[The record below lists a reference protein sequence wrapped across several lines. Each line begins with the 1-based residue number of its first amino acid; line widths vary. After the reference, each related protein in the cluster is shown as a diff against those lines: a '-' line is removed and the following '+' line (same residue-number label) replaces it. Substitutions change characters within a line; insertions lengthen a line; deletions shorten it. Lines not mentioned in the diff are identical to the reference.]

1 MKDGSIRHKIDGD
14 CLSQNW
20 QKSDI
25 VSYEMELG
33 KEAADLDSRIKVLS
47 TVKIGKSPDLYKVV
61 TELNKTL
68 KYKDVMFG
76 LALDEQDENKMIFTI
91 YKT

>member
-14 CLSQNW
+14 CLSQKW

-33 KEAADLDSRIKVLS
+33 KEAAGLESRIKVLS

-68 KYKDVMFG
+68 KHKDVMFG

>member
-1 MKDGSIRHKIDGD
+1 M
-14 CLSQNW
+14 
-20 QKSDI
+20 
-25 VSYEMELG
+25 
-33 KEAADLDSRIKVLS
+33 DSRIKVLS